1 MSDDI
6 TVKGVG
12 TGPVCRE
19 CGSEL
24 PQHFGSCSQHP
35 TNMAL
40 VGRKVEE
47 HEYKDSIATRPEPP
61 QTYPVNEWLKGS
73 EMKVTEDFLKIAIG
87 NHTGSK
93 VKSVKY
99 KGKSF
104 VVVFE

>member
-35 TNMAL
+35 TNLAL
-40 VGRKVEE
+40 VGRKREE
-47 HEYKDSIATRPEPP
+47 
-61 QTYPVNEWLKGS
+61 PVSFMESVDGKINNIKAPTDWLAGA